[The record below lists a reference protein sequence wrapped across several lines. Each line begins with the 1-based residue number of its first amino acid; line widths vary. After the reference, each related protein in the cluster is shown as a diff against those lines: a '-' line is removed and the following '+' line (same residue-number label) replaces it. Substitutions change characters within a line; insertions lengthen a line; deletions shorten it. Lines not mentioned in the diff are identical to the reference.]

1 MGTGTRKGPSD
12 SLCTETDAVGCRW
25 LLRGFAS
32 WENREKEVKEGN
44 KYVTPSHTNNFNL
57 IIEEQKLRNKK
68 TGKIEVA
75 ETEGAYFMYIW
86 NEDGYTKL

>member
-1 MGTGTRKGPSD
+1 M
-12 SLCTETDAVGCRW
+12 
-25 LLRGFAS
+25 
-32 WENREKEVKEGN
+32 
-44 KYVTPSHTNNFNL
+44 TPSHTNNFNL

-75 ETEGAYFMYIW
+75 EMEGAYFMYIW